1 MKESE
6 QEDCRFMMSKNDNR
20 ILHIYYFGEII
31 LFVIIKVTEQVWRE
45 PGQGDPGVPGSPL
58 AILRYCAIICNFLMM
73 IYLYLRHGR
82 CLHFRENL
90 IPLAFALTLI
100 ADFFMCIIPG
110 KRILGYLFF
119 TLVETVYMI
128 YMKPTWRNISVRLIL
143 YAVTLLLLQ
152 RVGML
157 NADNAFAMANMV
169 QLTVNLPCAWIR
181 RAKIGSRE
189 ALLFALGITFFAGC
203 DYAILV
209 RTIAEQLLSTVHPLY
224 TIAAFI
230 VWTCYIPAQ
239 VLLLRSYVEN
249 IITSDKQDACSC

>member
-1 MKESE
+1 
-6 QEDCRFMMSKNDNR
+6 MSKNDIR
-20 ILHIYYFGEII
+20 ILHIYYLAEII
-31 LFVIIKVTEQVWRE
+31 LFLIIKVAEQAWRE
-45 PGQGDPGVPGSPL
+45 PGQGNPGVPGSPL
-58 AILRYCAIICNFLMM
+58 AILRYCAIICNFLMI

-82 CLHFRENL
+82 YLHFRENL

-100 ADFFMCIIPG
+100 ADCFMCIIDG

-119 TLVETVYMI
+119 TFVETVYMI
-128 YMKPTWRNISVRLIL
+128 YMKSTWRNISVRLIL
-143 YAVTLLLLQ
+143 YAVMLLLLW
-152 RVGML
+152 RAGML
-157 NADNAFAMANMV
+157 HADNAFAMANMV

-181 RAKIGSRE
+181 RTKISGRE
-189 ALLFALGITFFAGC
+189 TLLFALGITFFAGC

-209 RTIAEQLLSTVHPLY
+209 RTIAERILSTTHLVY

-249 IITSDKQDACSC
+249 VITSDKQHG